1 MAKYRVWQLRS
12 GEGAILTR
20 WSHLGLG
27 ELPQALPELF
37 DGRILLVAGEDL
49 PASGPEGGEDLGE
62 GLWALRGEAARAFV
76 ADSDPL
82 SRRALIWALVDE
94 LPEADA
100 RTRCIPEALRPW
112 DHERLGAVAYAQCG
126 KRYEHRGLWF
136 QDPEDRRRWHEQAVR
151 RILEP
156 AGLSLP
162 SGDVSLVLEMPGDA
176 TFEAELVAKG
186 SGDSFRLRRDF
197 GNQGFEREWWV
208 ERGEW
213 KGEQT
218 RRPRRGSAPLR
229 QRAVQAIA
237 STGIFLISL
246 PVSLFVFL
254 VLLTT
259 KLTDVSTT
267 SRKLDEG
274 R

>member
-27 ELPQALPELF
+27 ELPKALPELF
-37 DGRILLVAGEDL
+37 EGRVLLVAGEDL
-49 PASGPEGGEDLGE
+49 PPGGPAGAESLGE
-62 GLWALRGEAARAFV
+62 GLWAVKGAEARAFL
-76 ADSDPL
+76 AESESL
-82 SRRALIWALVDE
+82 SRRGLIWALVDE
-94 LPEADA
+94 IPEEDV

-112 DHERLGAVAYAQCG
+112 DHERLGAVVYAQSG
-126 KRYEHRGLWF
+126 KRYAHQGVWF
-136 QDPEDRRRWHEQAVR
+136 QDPEERRRWLEQALR

-156 AGLSLP
+156 AGLELP
-162 SGDVSLVLEMPGDA
+162 TGDVTLVLEMPSDA
-176 TFEAELVAKG
+176 TFEAELIAKG
-186 SGDSFRLRRDF
+186 RGDGFRLQRDF
-197 GNQGFEREWWV
+197 GNQGFEREWWI

-213 KGEQT
+213 KGEER
-218 RRPRRGSAPLR
+218 RRPNRKDAPLR
-229 QRAVQAIA
+229 QRFVQGLAT
-237 STGIFLISL
+237 TGIFLLSL

-259 KLTDVSTT
+259 KMTAVSST
-267 SRKLDEG
+267 SSKLDEG